1 MMHISMIRKYYFIN
15 KFDTNNIDKQDKQT
29 TIIYR
34 NYSAKT
40 IDRALILKIKR
51 YCKRKSIKFYLSN
64 NIKLAIKLDLDGAYI
79 PAFNKSL
86 KHLAYSYKNKFKIV
100 GSAHNLKE
108 IRIKEKQNAKKIFL
122 SSLFKKNKN
131 FLGINKFKSLSKLT
145 NKKIVILGGISKKNK
160 KKLRLLK
167 INEFAGISYF
177 ER

>member
-1 MMHISMIRKYYFIN
+1 MMRKYYFIN

-34 NYSAKT
+34 NYSSKPT
-40 IDRALILKIKR
+40 DQALILRIKR
-51 YCKRKSIKFYLSN
+51 YCKKKSIKFYLSN

-86 KHLAYSYKNKFKIV
+86 KHLAYTYKKNFRII

-108 IRIKEKQNAKKIFL
+108 IRIKEKQNVNKIFL

-131 FLGINKFKSLSKLT
+131 FLGMNRFKLLSKLT
-145 NKKIVILGGISKKNK
+145 IKDIVMLGGISEKNK
-160 KKLRLLK
+160 KKLSLL
-167 INEFAGISYF
+167 NQYDFAGISYF
-177 ER
+177 E

>member
-1 MMHISMIRKYYFIN
+1 MMRKYYFIN

-34 NYSAKT
+34 NYSSKP
-40 IDRALILKIKR
+40 IDQTLILRIKR
-51 YCKRKSIKFYLSN
+51 YCKKKSIKFYLSN

-86 KHLAYSYKNKFKIV
+86 KHLAYTYKKNFRII

-108 IRIKEKQNAKKIFL
+108 IRIKEKQNVNKIFL

-131 FLGINKFKSLSKLT
+131 FLGMNRFKLLSKLT
-145 NKKIVILGGISKKNK
+145 IKDIVMLGGISEKNK
-160 KKLRLLK
+160 KKLSLL
-167 INEFAGISYF
+167 NQYDFAGISYF
-177 ER
+177 E

>member
-1 MMHISMIRKYYFIN
+1 MIRKYYFIN

-40 IDRALILKIKR
+40 IDRALILKIQR
-51 YCKRKSIKFYLSN
+51 YCKRRSIKFYLSN
-64 NIKLAIKLDLDGAYI
+64 DIKLAIKLNLDGAYV

-86 KHLAYSYKNKFKIV
+86 KHLAYSFKKNFEII

-108 IRIKEKQNAKKIFL
+108 IRIKEKQNVKKIFL

-131 FLGINKFKSLSKLT
+131 FLGINKFKALSKLT
-145 NKKIVILGGISKKNK
+145 NKKIVILGGISKKNR
-160 KKLRLLK
+160 KKLSLLDQSD
-167 INEFAGISYF
+167 FAGISYF
-177 ER
+177 E

>member
-1 MMHISMIRKYYFIN
+1 MIRKYYFIN

-64 NIKLAIKLDLDGAYI
+64 NIKLAIKLNLDGAYI

-86 KHLAYSYKNKFKIV
+86 KHLAYSYKKNFKLV

-108 IRIKEKQNAKKIFL
+108 IKVKEKQNVSKIFL

-131 FLGINKFKSLSKLT
+131 FLGINKFKLLSKLT
-145 NKKIVILGGISKKNK
+145 NQKIVILGGISKKNK
-160 KKLRLLK
+160 KKLSLLDQSD
-167 INEFAGISYF
+167 FAGISYF
-177 ER
+177 E